1 MFGDSFDEVED
12 SVGSLKRATG
22 ALVKRWCFSRE

>member
-12 SVGSLKRATG
+12 SVGSLNRAKG
-22 ALVKRWCFSRE
+22 ALVKGWCLSRE